1 MHRLALVTTL
11 LITSTALA
19 QNPTP
24 SPDQAP
30 PTPAP
35 PTVPTAPTT
44 PTMPTA
50 PTMPDPSTAMPPTEP
65 PPEEDKAKEKKHK
78 SGDFDAGGQLRFPKG
93 PDEMGE
99 YKAFNWVAFDAKGT
113 YYLLPSVTL
122 NGFFPFAVKKPDTVG
137 PGGPEP
143 KLLGGALFRLDASI
157 PKMPKMPFIKQET
170 SVGLQ
175 LGFAYMREG
184 ALLLSDK
191 DFPLFVGD
199 LQPGFLGG
207 LLTRVKLSNVVDF
220 NFNPVFLFQTGE
232 TENLTAVQIP
242 LSLVL
247 KAGDVLELGTEMG
260 INTGDDFSFGPK
272 KGGRISLGVSLD
284 LKISKIAVH
293 LGTGFASLLTSDEG
307 SALYPTIKD
316 SVYFDFNVK
325 YVK

>member
-11 LITSTALA
+11 LITRAA
-19 QNPTP
+19 FGQNPTP
-24 SPDQAP
+24 SPETSP
-30 PTPAP
+30 PPAP
-35 PTVPTAPTT
+35 
-44 PTMPTA
+44 A
-50 PTMPDPSTAMPPTEP
+50 PTMPEPSPTP
-65 PPEEDKAKEKKHK
+65 PPEGTEKKHE

-93 PDEMGE
+93 PDEMGA

-113 YYLLPSVTL
+113 YYLLPTVTL

-137 PGGPEP
+137 PAGPEP
-143 KLLGGALFRLDASI
+143 ALLGGALFRLDASI
-157 PKMPKMPFIKQET
+157 PKLPKLPFLQQET
-170 SVGLQ
+170 SMGLQ

-191 DFPLFVGD
+191 DFPLFLGE

-207 LLTRVKLSNVVDF
+207 ILTRVKLSNVVDF
-220 NFNPVFLFQTGE
+220 NFNPVFLFQRGE
-232 TENLTAVQIP
+232 AENLTAIQIP

-247 KAGDVLELGTEMG
+247 RLGEVVKLGAETG

-272 KGGRISLGVSLD
+272 NGGRISLGVSLD
-284 LKISKIAVH
+284 VKISKIAVH

-307 SALYPTIKD
+307 QALYPSIGD
-316 SVYFDFNVK
+316 SIYFDFNVK

>member
-11 LITSTALA
+11 LITSNALA

-24 SPDQAP
+24 DGAP
-30 PTPAP
+30 PAPVP
-35 PTVPTAPTT
+35 PTMPTT
-44 PTMPTA
+44 PTMP
-50 PTMPDPSTAMPPTEP
+50 DPSATTTTP
-65 PPEEDKAKEKKHK
+65 PPEEEEKGKEKKHE

-113 YYLLPSVTL
+113 YYLLPTVTL
-122 NGFFPFAVKKPDTVG
+122 NGFFPFAVKKPETF
-137 PGGPEP
+137 GGAET

-157 PKMPKMPFIKQET
+157 PKLPKMPFLEQET
-170 SVGLQ
+170 SMGLQ
-175 LGFAYMREG
+175 VGFAYMREG

-191 DFPLFVGD
+191 DFPLFLGD

-207 LLTRVKLSNVVDF
+207 LLTRVKLSTVVDF
-220 NFNPVFLFQTGE
+220 NFNPVFLFQKGTA
-232 TENLTAVQIP
+232 ENLTAIQIP

-247 KAGDVLELGTEMG
+247 KLGDVLKLGAETG

-272 KGGRISLGVSLD
+272 NGGRISLGVAID
-284 LKISKIAVH
+284 LEISKLAVH

-307 SALYPTIKD
+307 QALYPSIGD
-316 SVYFDFNVK
+316 SIYFDFNVK